1 MLHRLSTTTT
11 TTTITATAQRR
22 TGACRV
28 FPIDRR
34 FHESLPEVRRGNLD
48 AVVYG
53 ERAEPV
59 NSPGT
64 FVVGNLETLARLN
77 TTVSRFA
84 RLARAIKAIIRVF
97 RRISQ

>member
-1 MLHRLSTTTT
+1 M
-11 TTTITATAQRR
+11 
-22 TGACRV
+22 

-34 FHESLPEVRRGNLD
+34 FHESLPEVGRGDLD
-48 AVVYG
+48 AVACG

-64 FVVGNLETLARLN
+64 FIVGNLETLARLN

-84 RLARAIKAIIRVF
+84 RLARAIRAIIRVF
-97 RRISQ
+97 RSRISQ